1 MRTVIPSIA
10 ATLALVLLLALTPAQ
25 AQKVYRWV
33 DAQGRVQ
40 YSQTPPPGEAQEVQ
54 LRADARAVDPARTGY
69 CGAVQRYAA
78 RVGDAMNRGSP
89 RDHAIAS
96 ARNIE
101 TEIADLVDDAAI
113 QEVVNYIYTHVGNR
127 QTGLAISNLVH
138 THCMRGNFGRL
149 RPGSVAEAGGDAG
162 AAPPSRGARGG
173 SGFVVGGRI
182 ATNHHVIEGA
192 ERITV
197 FLADGRSAGAR
208 VAGSD
213 QAADL
218 AVLQIDLP
226 NLPAGLPLA
235 SAEAPMGA
243 DVFTLGFP
251 LTSIMGANA
260 KLSTGIVNSQTG
272 LRDDPRTYQVS
283 VPVQGGNSGGPLLN
297 MRGEVVGIITSKLAA
312 ERVFRYTGD
321 LPQNVNYAVKSSY
334 LGPLLSS
341 AGDSLGS
348 EPGNLETLVERIKP
362 AVVRIEVE

>member
-1 MRTVIPSIA
+1 MRTAVQSIA

-40 YSQTPPPGEAQEVQ
+40 YSQTPPPGKAEEVQ
-54 LRADARAVDPARTGY
+54 LRADARAVDPARAGY
-69 CGAVQRYAA
+69 CGTVQRYAA

-101 TEIADLVDDAAI
+101 IEIADSVDDAAI

-149 RPGSVAEAGGDAG
+149 RAAAAADAGGDSR
-162 AAPPSRGARGG
+162 AAPPRGARGG
-173 SGFVVGGRI
+173 SGFVVGDRI
-182 ATNHHVIEGA
+182 ATNHHVIDGA
-192 ERITV
+192 TRITV
-197 FLADGRSAGAR
+197 FLADGRSGGAR

-218 AVLQIDLP
+218 AVLQVDLP
-226 NLPAGLPLA
+226 TLPPGLPLA
-235 SAEAPMGA
+235 GTEAPMGA
-243 DVFTLGFP
+243 EVFTLGFP

-341 AGDSLGS
+341 AGDSLGT